1 MARRHLRKDVKR
13 VFREE
18 ASASL
23 VPATFLVFG
32 ALDLVPV
39 PTDIGYLYV
48 TKWLD
53 ANRTRLS
60 DRKFWAVQLANYF
73 GWDAAWYLSLFLV
86 TYFSGKNANQ
96 KVLLALGLI
105 SSGAI
110 ATLVWRAATGN
121 GRATRTLPP
130 PPQPE
135 AA

>member
-13 VFREE
+13 LFREE

-39 PTDIGYLYV
+39 PTDIGYLY
-48 TKWLD
+48 TEKWLNE
-53 ANRTRLS
+53 NRARFS
-60 DRKFWAVQLANYF
+60 DRKFVALTFANYM
-73 GWDAAWYLSLFLV
+73 GWDAAWYLSLFVV

-96 KVLLALGLI
+96 KILLATGLI
-105 SSGAI
+105 STGAI
-110 ATLVWRAATGN
+110 ATILWRASTGH
-121 GRATRTLPP
+121 GHVPRVFPP
-130 PPQPE
+130 PPE

>member
-13 VFREE
+13 LFREE

-39 PTDIGYLYV
+39 PTDIGYVYT

-53 ANRTRLS
+53 QNRARLS
-60 DRKFWAVQLANYF
+60 DRKFWALQLVNYF

-96 KVLLALGLI
+96 KLLLGVGLI

-110 ATLVWRAATGN
+110 ATIVWRAMSGH
-121 GRATRTLPP
+121 GQVQRVLPTP
-130 PPQPE
+130 PE